1 MNHVENYKGT
11 GGDWLHKVL
20 IFISALES
28 DCFQPNLVFE
38 VKIHKCSGNAMIYGN
53 GTPLQCSCLQYPMDR
68 GAW

>member
-1 MNHVENYKGT
+1 MWHTLYIGKLPMNHVENYKGT

-38 VKIHKCSGNAMIYGN
+38 VKIHK
-53 GTPLQCSCLQYPMDR
+53 
-68 GAW
+68 